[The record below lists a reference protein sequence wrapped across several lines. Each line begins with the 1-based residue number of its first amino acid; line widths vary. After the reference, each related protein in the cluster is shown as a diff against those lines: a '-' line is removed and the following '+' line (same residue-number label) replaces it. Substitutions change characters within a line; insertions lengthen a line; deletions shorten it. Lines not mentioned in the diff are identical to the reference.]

1 MDDRDMKHNDEEN
14 SASDLLEIAA
24 QLAALAEDIRTLAAV
39 PIEQIPTLFEPDDR
53 PEATSE

>member
-1 MDDRDMKHNDEEN
+1 MDDRDMKNKDEEN

-24 QLAALAEDIRTLAAV
+24 QLAALAEDIRTLAAM
-39 PIEQIPTLFEPDDR
+39 PIEQNSTLIQPGDG

>member
-24 QLAALAEDIRTLAAV
+24 QLAALAEDIRTLAAM
-39 PIEQIPTLFEPDDR
+39 PIEQIPTLFEPGDR
-53 PEATSE
+53 PEATSQ

>member
-1 MDDRDMKHNDEEN
+1 MKHNDEEN

-24 QLAALAEDIRTLAAV
+24 QLAALAEDIRTLAAM
-39 PIEQIPTLFEPDDR
+39 PIEQIPTLFEPGDR

>member
-1 MDDRDMKHNDEEN
+1 MDDFDMKHDDEEH

-24 QLAALAEDIRTLAAV
+24 QLAALAEDIRTLAAM
-39 PIEQIPTLFEPDDR
+39 PIEQNSTLIEPGDR

>member
-24 QLAALAEDIRTLAAV
+24 QLAALAEDIRTLAAM
-39 PIEQIPTLFEPDDR
+39 PIEQNSTLIQLGGR

>member
-24 QLAALAEDIRTLAAV
+24 QLAELAEDIRTLAAM
-39 PIEQIPTLFEPDDR
+39 PIEQIPTLIEPGDR

>member
-24 QLAALAEDIRTLAAV
+24 QLAELAEDIRTLAAM
-39 PIEQIPTLFEPDDR
+39 PIEQNSTLIEPGDR
-53 PEATSE
+53 PEATLE